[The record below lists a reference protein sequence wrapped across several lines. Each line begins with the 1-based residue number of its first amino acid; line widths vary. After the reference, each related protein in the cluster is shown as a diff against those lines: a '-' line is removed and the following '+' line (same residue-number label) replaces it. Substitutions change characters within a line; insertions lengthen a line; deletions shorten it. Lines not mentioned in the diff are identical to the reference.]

1 MRVNRLPI
9 FAAAVAAIL
18 AASCADKSSEQSSP
32 TQASEAASAATDTP
46 AAPAAADNA
55 APAPDPLPDNM
66 STVADG
72 ASVVVEDT
80 WIRQPPEAAPVAG
93 GYMVLR
99 NSGAQDDR
107 LIAVRSEVARNVEIH
122 EMVME
127 GDMMKMREMADGLAV
142 PAGET
147 VMLKPGGFHLMLM
160 EPEAGL
166 VAGKRIPLTL
176 VFERGGEQVV
186 EFDVREVS
194 ADAQEG
200 GEHGHD

>member
-1 MRVNRLPI
+1 
-9 FAAAVAAIL
+9 
-18 AASCADKSSEQSSP
+18 
-32 TQASEAASAATDTP
+32 
-46 AAPAAADNA
+46 
-55 APAPDPLPDNM
+55 M

-107 LIAVRSEVARNVEIH
+107 LIAVRSEVARDVEIH

-200 GEHGHD
+200 GEHGHAESQHDKSQN